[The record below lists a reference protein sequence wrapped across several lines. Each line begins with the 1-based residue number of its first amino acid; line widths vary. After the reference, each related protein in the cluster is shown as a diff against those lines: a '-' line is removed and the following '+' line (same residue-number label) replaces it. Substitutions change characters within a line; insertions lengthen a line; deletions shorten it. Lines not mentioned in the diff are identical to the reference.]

1 MAILKH
7 IASKSSNYGA
17 ALEYLIFKHDEIRKA
32 PILDQNGNRIMRD
45 EFYLDGLNCEP
56 YSFDA
61 ACQQL
66 NREYQK
72 NKNKNEIKS
81 HHYIISFD
89 PRDSTENCLTG
100 KRAQELG
107 LEYAKANFPGHQAL
121 VCTHMDGHN
130 GSGNIHVHIVI
141 NSLRKLDVP
150 QQPFMERPIDCKAG
164 YKHHVTN
171 EYLKHLQK
179 SLMDL
184 CQREFLHQ
192 VDLLSPSRTGV
203 TEAEYWAQRWLDE
216 KKQEI
221 EEKGFTPNPTKFQ
234 TQKQL
239 IRDAV
244 AAAREK
250 AISYEDFQE
259 ILQDEYD
266 VFVKTQRGRYSYLL
280 PERNKFIS
288 ERSLGD
294 SCKRECLEG
303 FFIINASYSRDLSAK
318 IAAADHVMQKKG
330 MYLGGYRPFGF
341 LPDPNDCHKLILD
354 PVASQYVRLIFEL
367 ALQGNRTG
375 TIAKILNEKQIPTP
389 AAYHVAENHVYSEQ
403 KAWDLQRS
411 HWTSGTVYHVLKNEK
426 YKGTYVGAKFIMPVP
441 YKHRVLRA
449 PLEQQ
454 VRIEDS
460 HAAIVTPEEFEQA
473 QKVIML
479 QNGNHQ
485 TGNYT
490 KHQYPLKGKVY
501 CGYCQKLMKY
511 RVLKKLGPSFNCR
524 FSATAVDSPC
534 KRIPISEEILEHI
547 VRNALTEQIKQA
559 EHILGILHER
569 ERKALICFSTLERQE
584 EKLSAEKEEIVKQ
597 RVALYEQYADGNM
610 SKEEFIRQRDAYRV
624 QEDERMA
631 QIQRLRTEKN
641 QVFQPVKKDTDNL
654 QAVMNT
660 VGEAGDVMHLSQN
673 VVETFIDRI
682 EVFNDERVKI
692 RFTFEDALNSC
703 EEK

>member
-17 ALEYLIFKHDEIRKA
+17 ALEYLIFKHDELRKT

-150 QQPFMERPIDCKAG
+150 QQSFMERPIDCKAG

-179 SLMDL
+179 SLMNL
-184 CQREFLHQ
+184 CRREFLHQ

-203 TEAEYWAQRWLDE
+203 TEAEYWAQRRLDE
-216 KKQEI
+216 KKQKI
-221 EEKGFTPNPTKFQ
+221 ETEGFTPNPTKFQ

-250 AISYEDFQE
+250 AISYEDFQD
-259 ILQDEYD
+259 ILQDEY
-266 VFVKTQRGRYSYLL
+266 
-280 PERNKFIS
+280 
-288 ERSLGD
+288 
-294 SCKRECLEG
+294 
-303 FFIINASYSRDLSAK
+303 
-318 IAAADHVMQKKG
+318 
-330 MYLGGYRPFGF
+330 
-341 LPDPNDCHKLILD
+341 
-354 PVASQYVRLIFEL
+354 
-367 ALQGNRTG
+367 
-375 TIAKILNEKQIPTP
+375 
-389 AAYHVAENHVYSEQ
+389 
-403 KAWDLQRS
+403 
-411 HWTSGTVYHVLKNEK
+411 
-426 YKGTYVGAKFIMPVP
+426 
-441 YKHRVLRA
+441 
-449 PLEQQ
+449 
-454 VRIEDS
+454 
-460 HAAIVTPEEFEQA
+460 
-473 QKVIML
+473 
-479 QNGNHQ
+479 
-485 TGNYT
+485 NYT

-534 KRIPISEEILEHI
+534 KRIPISEELLEEI
-547 VRNALTEQIKQA
+547 VRNALTAQIKQA
-559 EHILGILHER
+559 EHILEILRER
-569 ERKALICFSTLERQE
+569 ERKALICFSALERQE
-584 EKLSAEKEEIVKQ
+584 EKLSVEKAEIVKQ

-624 QEDERMA
+624 QEDERME
-631 QIQRLRTEKN
+631 QIQRLRTEKD
-641 QVFQPVKKDTDNL
+641 QIFQPVKKDTDNL
-654 QAVMNT
+654 QAMMNT

-673 VVETFIDRI
+673 VVEAFIDRI

-692 RFTFEDALNSC
+692 HFTFEDVLADHA
-703 EEK
+703 E